1 MNTAIIMVMMLN
13 AGRIV
18 GDLRGGKEDMT
29 EKRFELKSWSYDK
42 LQAVIWDNLNDE
54 KLVLS
59 LYEMI
64 ELLNRIS
71 QPEYDTIR
79 VGREIM
85 DKLAELFEVGDDGN
99 D

>member
-1 MNTAIIMVMMLN
+1 
-13 AGRIV
+13 
-18 GDLRGGKEDMT
+18 MT
-29 EKRFELKSWSYDK
+29 ENKRFELRSWNYNK

-64 ELLNRIS
+64 ELLNKVS

-85 DKLAELFEVGDDGN
+85 DKLAELFKVDGDVE
-99 D
+99 

>member
-1 MNTAIIMVMMLN
+1 
-13 AGRIV
+13 
-18 GDLRGGKEDMT
+18 MT
-29 EKRFELKSWSYDK
+29 ENKRFELKSWNYNR

-59 LYEMI
+59 LYEII
-64 ELLNRIS
+64 ELLNKVS

-85 DKLAELFEVGDDGN
+85 DKLAELFKVGGDVE
-99 D
+99 

>member
-1 MNTAIIMVMMLN
+1 
-13 AGRIV
+13 
-18 GDLRGGKEDMT
+18 MT
-29 EKRFELKSWSYDK
+29 EKKRFELRSWNYNK

-64 ELLNRIS
+64 ELLNKVS

-85 DKLAELFEVGDDGN
+85 DKLAELFKVSGDVE
-99 D
+99 